1 MAENGYSL
9 ADIGALMNNRNGN
22 GWGWGDGGFIWLIA
36 LFFLFGFGG
45 NGWGFGGR
53 NGLQGQDNMIVDQ
66 FGQSRILDKLNA
78 IGNGICD
85 STYALNTTLLQ
96 GQAALGREVMENR
109 FAAKE
114 CCCETNRNIDA
125 VRYDAAKN
133 TCDIITNATA
143 NTQRILD
150 FLCEDKIQTLRDKLA
165 DRDRDLQTAYGQL
178 SQQNQTATIIN
189 SLRPTPIPAY
199 LTCSP
204 YQSSAVAYQGFGGFG
219 CGCGF

>member
-22 GWGWGDGGFIWLIA
+22 GWGDGF
-36 LFFLFGFGG
+36 G
-45 NGWGFGGR
+45 NGWWIIILFFAIFWGNGAWGNGGTQ
-53 NGLQGQDNMIVDQ
+53 QGQDNMIVDQ

-78 IGNGICD
+78 VGNGICD

-96 GQAALGREVMENR
+96 GQAGLGREILENR

-125 VRYDAAKN
+125 VRYEAAKN

-143 NTQRILD
+143 NTQKILD
-150 FLCEDKIQTLRDKLA
+150 FMCEDRIQALRDKVAEKDLA
-165 DRDRDLQTAYGQL
+165 LQTAYNQL
-178 SQQNQTATIIN
+178 SQQNQTATLIN
-189 SLRPTPIPAY
+189 TLRPTPIPSY

-204 YQSSAVAYQGFGGFG
+204 YQSSLMAYQGFNGGFG
-219 CGCGF
+219 CGF